1 MKSLWYKSL
10 MKPVLT
16 PPAKIFTVAWI
27 ILYTLITISF
37 VLYSKSG
44 LTKKD
49 ILPLSLFFFGL
60 ILNFS
65 WSFIFFVKHEILLA
79 AFMIV
84 GMIFL
89 LVPTIILFYKK
100 YALSGILLVPYLVW
114 LLFALY
120 LNFGIYINNR

>member
-10 MKPVLT
+10 TKPVLT
-16 PPAKIFTVAWI
+16 PPAKVFAVAWV

-37 VLYSKSG
+37 ILYSKSG

-49 ILPLSLFFFGL
+49 IIPLLLFFTGL

-65 WSFIFFVKHEILLA
+65 WSFIFFVKHEILLG
-79 AFMIV
+79 AFTII

-89 LVPTIILFYKK
+89 LVPNIILFYKK
-100 YALSGILLVPYLVW
+100 DKLSGILLIPYLVW
-114 LLFALY
+114 LFFALY
-120 LNFGIYINNR
+120 LNFGIYINN